1 MSAPAQDRTLPTGP
15 VVRTERVSVRV
26 RTRPVTATVALLV
39 GAVVLGGLAMTLGD
53 YRLSV
58 GEVIGALTGSGT
70 RAQEYVVLGL
80 RAPRVVL
87 ALVVGAALGV
97 GGAVF
102 QSLAR
107 NNLASPD
114 LLGFTTGAAS
124 GALIAIVLVGG
135 GPAGTTIGAI
145 AGTLVTALAVQALLG
160 GAVGGYRLVLVGIG
174 VNAVLA
180 AFNNFLIL
188 RTDLQTAVAAQSWL
202 VGTLNGR
209 GWTQVVAVA
218 VALAVLVPIAA
229 AGSRRLD
236 LLGMG
241 DDVARGLG
249 VAVSRTRITTLLVG
263 VALVGVATAAVGPVA
278 FVALAAP
285 QLARRITG
293 TTGPGVLAAG
303 LMGAVLLLAG
313 DVLCQRLA
321 EPTQFPAG
329 TRPAAVGGLYLV
341 WLLAREWRAGR

>member
-1 MSAPAQDRTLPTGP
+1 MSAPTLPTGP
-15 VVRTERVSVRV
+15 VVRSARVSLRV
-26 RTRPVTATVALLV
+26 HTRTVTGVVVLLV
-39 GAVVLGGLAMTLGD
+39 VAVVLGAVALTLGD
-53 YRLSV
+53 YQLSLGQV
-58 GEVIGALTGSGT
+58 VGALTGTGS
-70 RAQEYVVLGL
+70 RAQQYVVLGL
-80 RAPRVVL
+80 RLPRVAV

-97 GGAVF
+97 AGAVF

-114 LLGFTTGAAS
+114 LLGFTTGAAT
-124 GALIAIVLVGG
+124 GALVSIVLVGG
-135 GPAGTTIGAI
+135 GPTGTTIGAI
-145 AGTLVTALAVQALLG
+145 VGTLVTALAVQALLG

-180 AFNNFLIL
+180 ALNNFLIL
-188 RTDLQTAVAAQSWL
+188 RTDLSTAVAAQSWL

-209 GWTQVVAVA
+209 SWPEVIAVA
-218 VALAVLVPIAA
+218 VALVVLVPIAV

-249 VAVSRTRITTLLVG
+249 VTVERTRVVTLLVG
-263 VALVGVATAAVGPVA
+263 VALIGVATAAVGPIA

-285 QLARRITG
+285 QLARRVTG
-293 TTGPGVLAAG
+293 TTGPGMVAAG

-313 DVLCQRLA
+313 DVLGQRLA
-321 EPTQFPAG
+321 APTQFPAG
-329 TRPAAVGGLYLV
+329 TMTAAIGGLYLV

>member
-1 MSAPAQDRTLPTGP
+1 VSAPVLPTGP

-26 RTRPVTATVALLV
+26 RTRAVTATVALLAAALLL
-39 GAVVLGGLAMTLGD
+39 GALAMTLGD
-53 YRLSV
+53 YQLSL
-58 GEVIGALTGSGT
+58 GQVIGALTGSGSQ
-70 RAQEYVVLGL
+70 AQQYVVLGL

-87 ALVVGAALGV
+87 ALVVGVALGV
-97 GGAVF
+97 AGAVF

-124 GALIAIVLVGG
+124 GALVAIVLVGG
-135 GPAGTTIGAI
+135 GPAGTTVGAI
-145 AGTLVTALAVQALLG
+145 VGTLVTALVVQALLG

-180 AFNNFLIL
+180 ALNNFLIL
-188 RTDLQTAVAAQSWL
+188 RTDLSTAVAAQSWL

-209 GWTQVVAVA
+209 GWTEV
-218 VALAVLVPIAA
+218 LAVLVALLLLVPVAA

-249 VAVSRTRITTLLVG
+249 VAVERTRVATLLVG
-263 VALVGVATAAVGPVA
+263 VALVGVATAAVGPIA

-285 QLARRITG
+285 QLARRVAG
-293 TTGPGVLAAG
+293 TTGPGMLASG

-313 DVLCQRLA
+313 DVLAQRLA
-321 EPTQFPAG
+321 APTQFPAG
-329 TRPAAVGGLYLV
+329 TMTAAVGGLYLV